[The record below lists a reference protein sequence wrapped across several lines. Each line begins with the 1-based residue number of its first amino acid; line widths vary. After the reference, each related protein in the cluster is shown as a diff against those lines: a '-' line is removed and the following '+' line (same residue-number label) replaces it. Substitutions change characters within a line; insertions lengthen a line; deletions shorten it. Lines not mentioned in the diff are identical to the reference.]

1 MKIGI
6 QENQTIFSEQYSQ
19 ISKYF
24 VNICLFFLVMTM
36 VRRNIVWNCGT
47 EMETAS
53 DGMTLPAHLKHTLFV
68 NFKLF

>member
-6 QENQTIFSEQYSQ
+6 QENQTIFGINDILLIQVYS
-19 ISKYF
+19 F
-24 VNICLFFLVMTM
+24 LFLFLVMTM
-36 VRRNIVWNCGT
+36 VRRNIAWNSGT

-53 DGMTLPAHLKHTLFV
+53 NGMTLPAHLKHTLFV